1 MTPHHPPEHGPVP
14 HHALPIPPGSEAPP
28 LHARR
33 SPVVRQRVFGERG
46 AAVVDFVLVSM
57 LVVPLFLGILQ
68 VGLFLYVRNTIAAA
82 ASEGAHYAAVLNRES
97 ADGEART
104 RELVSGVVRSE
115 LIDSVEA
122 QTTDVNGQPGVL
134 IVVKAHMPPL
144 GLWGPG
150 IAFTVEGHAIKET
163 GE

>member
-1 MTPHHPPEHGPVP
+1 MIRP
-14 HHALPIPPGSEAPP
+14 
-28 LHARR
+28 RD
-33 SPVVRQRVFGERG
+33 ERG

-68 VGLFLYVRNTIAAA
+68 VGLFLYVRNTVTAA
-82 ASEGAHYAAVLNRES
+82 ASEGAQYAAVLNRQP

-104 RELVSGVVRSE
+104 RELIGGVVRDQ
-115 LIDSVEA
+115 LIDSVSAEE
-122 QTTDVNGQPGVL
+122 TDIDGQPGVE
-134 IVVKAHMPPL
+134 VTVHAHMPPL

-150 IAFTVEGHAIKET
+150 ISFSVEGHAVKET